1 LIKAWKEEGINMATC
16 SITRRV
22 QITEKDV
29 DTIVKAKPTPLFYE
43 MIGNAEKRRE
53 QRQNKHKGMLK

>member
-1 LIKAWKEEGINMATC
+1 MATC